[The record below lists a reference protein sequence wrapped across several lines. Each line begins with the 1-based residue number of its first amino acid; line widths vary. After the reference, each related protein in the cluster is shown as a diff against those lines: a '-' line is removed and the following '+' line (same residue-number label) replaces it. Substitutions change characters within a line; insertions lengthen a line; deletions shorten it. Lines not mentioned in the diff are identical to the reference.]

1 MRARSR
7 NAILAAAAAA
17 VLVTAGMPAGAQD
30 KVQID
35 FWQRQFE
42 DYQQAWFKE
51 QVDAFNASQDKV
63 EVDLHGRAG

>member
-7 NAILAAAAAA
+7 NSILAAAAAA
-17 VLVTAGMPAGAQD
+17 VLITAGMPAGAQD

-51 QVDAFNASQDKV
+51 QVDAFNA
-63 EVDLHGRAG
+63 